1 MYWRA
6 PHFVKSSKLWIDL
19 DGVFGITPLSLYLHF
34 SLEHN
39 TRINANTLSR
49 LTPESLTCW
58 NWRALIMI
66 QTLRCW
72 DWSLVLKR
80 YLDDAEEVMDDGTG
94 SLIQSETYLFDKL
107 HHRILW
113 HPRKS
118 FSSNWQVVDV
128 TKIMHFFDSNKWG
141 QMSSTLLNQK
151 ALGVPTCWTTA
162 FKSTIF
168 VCILFLLSTWCSN

>member
-1 MYWRA
+1 
-6 PHFVKSSKLWIDL
+6 
-19 DGVFGITPLSLYLHF
+19 
-34 SLEHN
+34 
-39 TRINANTLSR
+39 
-49 LTPESLTCW
+49 
-58 NWRALIMI
+58 
-66 QTLRCW
+66 
-72 DWSLVLKR
+72 VLKR

-141 QMSSTLLNQK
+141 QISSTLLNQK